1 MQQKGR
7 GSAQDPH
14 SFVEYV
20 NQYCRSR
27 SATRIRWLA
36 TVADMRATLALVL
49 KCDEFDEI
57 KQDVEIIKAAVTD
70 LSRQM
75 NGHEF
80 RISWLEAA

>member
-1 MQQKGR
+1 M
-7 GSAQDPH
+7 
-14 SFVEYV
+14 
-20 NQYCRSR
+20 
-27 SATRIRWLA
+27 
-36 TVADMRATLALVL
+36 ADMRATLALVL